1 MEWNASNTWC
11 VMKLVITYMAG
22 STDTCVYLLKG
33 DFATHLRQ
41 TNCSFPFTHYPILGN
56 FC

>member
-33 DFATHLRQ
+33 DFATHLRG
-41 TNCSFPFTHYPILGN
+41 TNFSFPFTHYPILGN
-56 FC
+56 FS